1 MRTKA
6 AAAAMTVGLLGGGAA
21 GLILGGTSTVGAE
34 GESTTTTVEQPADEN
49 GGQSNEN
56 SGQSN
61 ENSGQS
67 NENSGSEH
75 RRGPGRRHA
84 AKMMLEPAAE
94 ALGMSVADLAVE
106 LRDGRTI
113 AEVAEEKGVD
123 KQTVIDAMVADSTER
138 ITRFVNEGRGA
149 NKGD

>member
-1 MRTKA
+1 MDRMRTKA

-49 GGQSNEN
+49 G
-56 SGQSN
+56 GQSN

>member
-1 MRTKA
+1 MDRMRTKA

-34 GESTTTTVEQPADEN
+34 GESTTTTVEQPAD
-49 GGQSNEN
+49 EN